1 LKAEADPITA
11 DEWLIRLVW
20 ETKVKRQ
27 EPLIA
32 AAAFEP
38 LSHDVDGLSL
48 FRRACLADP
57 ADTLLVIAEAKRP
70 RYAIVQLPVSALTAL
85 GLSVRPAP
93 IATVPGHVVVPEINI
108 TDYAADKARFAHI
121 KLQLAEVA
129 SANIICRPGGGVGG

>member
-1 LKAEADPITA
+1 MKAETDPITT

-20 ETKVKRQ
+20 ETKVKKQ

-48 FRRACLADP
+48 FRRACLTDP
-57 ADTLLVIAEAKRP
+57 ADALLVIAEEKRP
-70 RYAIVQLPVSALTAL
+70 RYAIVQVPMSELTAL

-93 IATVPGHVVVPEINI
+93 IPTVPA
-108 TDYAADKARFAHI
+108 TW
-121 KLQLAEVA
+121 
-129 SANIICRPGGGVGG
+129 